1 MTEFINAANI
11 STEKKE
17 KKETV
22 FTHEL
27 SPNCWGKTE
36 IKPSNFRKVLYI
48 GNCRIDG
55 DMFAAYINRKI
66 IIYKGIKGDEFN

>member
-11 STEKKE
+11 TEKKE

-22 FTHEL
+22 FTHEI
-27 SPNCWGKTE
+27 SINGWIKTE
-36 IKPSNFRKVLYI
+36 IKITIFRKVLYI

-55 DMFAAYINRKI
+55 DMFAAYIDRKI